1 MNVTDP
7 WGPGLAGGFL
17 STHEGRLW
25 ITAQAADEA
34 VSLAVAANNEKHGN
48 TLKNVI
54 DKYEKELDKYTIESN
69 EFRRKWNDAEARAAR
84 LDRAESAMRDYEK
97 TIAEQQEKIMKL
109 TNDVTRLTKIAEEK
123 VARDLENGYGA
134 PKRLITPK
142 TKSPKR
148 RPIVEDG
155 FI

>member
-1 MNVTDP
+1 MSATDP
-7 WGPGLAGGFL
+7 WGPDLAGGFL

-25 ITAQAADEA
+25 VTAQAADEA
-34 VSLAVAANNEKHGN
+34 VFLAIAANNEKHDK
-48 TLKNVI
+48 TLKKTI
-54 DKYEKELDKYTIESN
+54 DAYEEKHNGWIAHRDDLH
-69 EFRRKWNDAEARAAR
+69 RKWQAAEQRAAR

-109 TNDVTRLTKIAEEK
+109 TDDVTRLTKIAEEK
-123 VARDLENGYGA
+123 IARDLEEGYGA

-148 RPIVEDG
+148 KPIVEDG